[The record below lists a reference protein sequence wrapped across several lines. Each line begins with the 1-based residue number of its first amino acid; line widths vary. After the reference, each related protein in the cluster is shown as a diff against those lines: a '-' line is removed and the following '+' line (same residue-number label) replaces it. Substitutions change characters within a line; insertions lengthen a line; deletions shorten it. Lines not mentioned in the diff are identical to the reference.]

1 MSSNVFDDRTSLVTK
16 MHVCKYLAEDLAD
29 VSAEPGIEA
38 AARFSAIPPMM
49 LTRKWKYR
57 NINSPNNLTL
67 WLPDSILLIILIS
80 FQDPTLQTLGAMRA
94 VCKGFK
100 LLLTK
105 VRAPPFPE
113 PPQLPSP

>member
-1 MSSNVFDDRTSLVTK
+1 MSSNVFNDRTSLVIKT
-16 MHVCKYLAEDLAD
+16 HVCKYLAEDLED
-29 VSAEPGIEA
+29 VHAEPGIQA

-49 LTRKWKYR
+49 LTRKCKYR

-113 PPQLPSP
+113 PPRLP